1 MLTSP
6 MVLGMDTVYGA
17 LGFAPKP
24 VSLVSLAEACLGFN
38 KGARCVILDSLA
50 GVTSAHLP
58 WVARNL
64 NSIARFLALM

>member
-1 MLTSP
+1 MHFSD
-6 MVLGMDTVYGA
+6 GSWYGHRLWRFRICA
-17 LGFAPKP
+17 QA

-38 KGARCVILDSLA
+38 KGARWVILDSLA
-50 GVTSAHLP
+50 GVTSAHPP

>member
-1 MLTSP
+1 

-24 VSLVSLAEACLGFN
+24 VSLVSLAEACLGVQR
-38 KGARCVILDSLA
+38 ARCVILDSLA
-50 GVTSAHLP
+50 GVTSAHPP